1 MLVTRQIPALWNGV
15 SQQPDPVRAP
25 SQLEAQLN
33 CTSTVVDGVRKRN
46 PTEHIAKVT
55 GDRLGTALLHTINRD
70 TQERY
75 QVIVTPSGI
84 RVFDLEGNEKTVTA
98 PLGWDYL
105 ELPAGIDSRNGY
117 VLMTVADF
125 TFVLNKTKVVELLDV
140 GADLDPPSVDYWWL
154 NRPLPETS
162 PLRHYDPEE
171 PDYGDPDP
179 PPPNNPP
186 PGGSGGGEAP
196 PASSNPS
203 TGGYESNP
211 TGTYVGEVQTL
222 QDLPSTGY
230 SIGDVYKIIG
240 TNESNFQSYYVIRS
254 ATGWYETVKPGLKN
268 LVNAETMPHALV
280 RQGDGTFAF
289 GPFGWQPRRVGD
301 EATNPHPSFVG
312 RAIRDMYFHRNRL
325 GFLVD
330 ENAVLSRAGRF
341 DVWHRLTVVDYLPD
355 EVIDIAASETKVTQM
370 EFAVPM
376 GGTMM
381 IFSDQTQFR
390 MTHNEVL
397 TGTTVSLDVAT
408 SYPMIRGVRPQAAG
422 SDVYF
427 ASDGAG
433 WGCIREYF
441 VSEDGVTHDA
451 SDVTAHVQRY
461 IPAGIHSLA
470 TAPEFDSV
478 FVLTDG
484 APNRVYV
491 YRYYWQ
497 TESEKAQSAWSHWS
511 LDDDAHI
518 LHAKALGGYLY
529 LLVDRPDGTY
539 LERVALFHGSFAGGL
554 AWQTYLDRRCELYGS
569 YNLASD
575 TTTFTVPYPVS
586 ESLRSNFVA
595 SNGNAFADAKS
606 STHVLTWLSSTTFS
620 VSGDVTAGPL
630 VCGLGYVS
638 MIRMSRQYPQNS
650 RGEAIHTGRLQ
661 LKTFTV
667 HFTDT
672 AYFNVIVRPY
682 GTSTGAHYITAHPQR
697 RVNVSGLDVLGTPV
711 FTSGKATVS
720 VQANAAEAAID
731 LVSDSHVGF
740 CFTSAEWEGFYHN
753 RARA

>member
-1 MLVTRQIPALWNGV
+1 MP
-15 SQQPDPVRAP
+15 
-25 SQLEAQLN
+25 
-33 CTSTVVDGVRKRN
+33 
-46 PTEHIAKVT
+46 
-55 GDRLGTALLHTINRD
+55 
-70 TQERY
+70 
-75 QVIVTPSGI
+75 
-84 RVFDLEGNEKTVTA
+84 
-98 PLGWDYL
+98 
-105 ELPAGIDSRNGY
+105 
-117 VLMTVADF
+117 
-125 TFVLNKTKVVELLDV
+125 
-140 GADLDPPSVDYWWL
+140 GAFF
-154 NRPLPETS
+154 S
-162 PLRHYDPEE
+162 PLLSP
-171 PDYGDPDP
+171 
-179 PPPNNPP
+179 
-186 PGGSGGGEAP
+186 SAP
-196 PASSNPS
+196 P
-203 TGGYESNP
+203 
-211 TGTYVGEVQTL
+211 
-222 QDLPSTGY
+222 
-230 SIGDVYKIIG
+230 
-240 TNESNFQSYYVIRS
+240 R
-254 ATGWYETVKPGLKN
+254 
-268 LVNAETMPHALV
+268 
-280 RQGDGTFAF
+280 
-289 GPFGWQPRRVGD
+289 
-301 EATNPHPSFVG
+301 
-312 RAIRDMYFHRNRL
+312 HRNS
-325 GFLVD
+325 
-330 ENAVLSRAGRF
+330 A
-341 DVWHRLTVVDYLPD
+341 
-355 EVIDIAASETKVTQM
+355 
-370 EFAVPM
+370 
-376 GGTMM
+376 
-381 IFSDQTQFR
+381 
-390 MTHNEVL
+390 
-397 TGTTVSLDVAT
+397 
-408 SYPMIRGVRPQAAG
+408 
-422 SDVYF
+422 
-427 ASDGAG
+427 
-433 WGCIREYF
+433 
-441 VSEDGVTHDA
+441 
-451 SDVTAHVQRY
+451 AHVQRY

-497 TESEKAQSAWSHWS
+497 TETEKAQSAWSHWT

-569 YNLASD
+569 YNLATD

-586 ESLRSNFVA
+586 GSMRSNFVA

-682 GTSTGAHYITAHPQR
+682 GTSNSAHYITAHPQR
-697 RVNVSGLDVLGTPV
+697 RVNVSGLDVLGIPA
-711 FTSGKATVS
+711 FTEGKATVS